1 MPETGG
7 CEVKQGVETQV
18 KFKKLKLK
26 LQLPQ
31 WQVVGL
37 LESIWKL
44 AMSSAQA
51 GDIGRYSDEDIA
63 VCIEYAGDANELI
76 EAMVESGWLDKDP
89 EFRLVIHDW
98 SEHAPTWLRG
108 NFTKHKR
115 QFADVVAKQRAKHTA
130 KQPEPP
136 PEQGATK
143 SSQAKPSLILLVW
156 THRVRTFRRLNSF
169 GD

>member
-1 MPETGG
+1 M
-7 CEVKQGVETQV
+7 KQGVETQV

-98 SEHAPTWLRG
+98 SEHAPTWLSPLCQ
-108 NFTKHKR
+108 H
-115 QFADVVAKQRAKHTA
+115 
-130 KQPEPP
+130 E
-136 PEQGATK
+136 
-143 SSQAKPSLILLVW
+143 
-156 THRVRTFRRLNSF
+156 
-169 GD
+169 